1 MTGKRNGSGESPQA
15 AKKQAT
21 ALSSAAGA
29 EAVPVE
35 KPAETSPGTPPSS
48 AAGSD
53 AKIARPLLPTDKES
67 TNCNVEAL
75 MTEICR
81 WCEQELP
88 AAIDKCPGLTG
99 MRKNRPFWECSPLAI
114 GVSDE
119 GSLVGHKEPFCL
131 LYTSDAADE

>member
-1 MTGKRNGSGESPQA
+1 MTGKRCGSGESPQA

-21 ALSSAAGA
+21 APSSAAGA

-35 KPAETSPGTPPSS
+35 KPAETSPGTPPST

-53 AKIARPLLPTDKES
+53 AKIARPRLPTAEEFLDFR
-67 TNCNVEAL
+67 VEPF
-75 MTEICR
+75 MEEVCR

-99 MRKNRPFWECSPLAI
+99 M
-114 GVSDE
+114 
-119 GSLVGHKEPFCL
+119 
-131 LYTSDAADE
+131 